1 MAEIDYLN
9 VTPQGMH
16 PMQLFAT
23 LSSIVRRPG
32 MYFPGSEKLEA
43 LDAYLMGYEGAGA
56 HYGQKARLALGGTFT
71 RWLLKKKKFKGPPN
85 VRWVSLFRMR
95 YATQEEALDAFLP
108 LLQEYLK
115 EYGSGSSEKA

>member
-1 MAEIDYLN
+1 MAEMDYLN
-9 VTPQGMH
+9 ATPQGMH
-16 PMQLFAT
+16 PTQLFRI
-23 LSSIVRRPG
+23 LSSMVRRPG

-43 LDAYLMGYEGAGA
+43 LDAYLMGYERAA
-56 HYGQKARLALGGTFT
+56 ADYGQNARLALGGTFT

-85 VRWVSLFRMR
+85 VGWVSLFRIR

-115 EYGSGSSEKA
+115 EYGSGWREEA